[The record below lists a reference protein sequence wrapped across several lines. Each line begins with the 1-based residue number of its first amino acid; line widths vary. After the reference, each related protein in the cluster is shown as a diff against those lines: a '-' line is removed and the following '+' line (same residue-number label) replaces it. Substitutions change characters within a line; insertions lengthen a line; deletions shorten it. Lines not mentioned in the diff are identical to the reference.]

1 MHKYKAANVTTQPAL
16 TAASGIGTGRGLG
29 FAPKVSGPLSFIT
42 CRPADPARTLPCAL
56 LASNPRHVHPPL
68 PAALAMAA
76 DLVTP
81 LSTAAVRLAYQLHCV
96 IDCQSNSHPTF
107 YSFIFPQGFL
117 IIFLVTATLH
127 RHQRSPPHPT
137 TPHQLPRGTVLSYS
151 D

>member
-42 CRPADPARTLPCAL
+42 CRPADPARTLPCAP
-56 LASNPRHVHPPL
+56 LASNPRHVNPPP

-107 YSFIFPQGFL
+107 YSPSGVADHFL
-117 IIFLVTATLH
+117 SH
-127 RHQRSPPHPT
+127 CNPPPPPALPT
-137 TPHQLPRGTVLSYS
+137 TPDHTPPATPWNSFVLF
-151 D
+151 